1 MCTMRISMVLNL
13 NTKPLMTTLES
24 PRFLLVDDNE
34 NDFLLVKKK
43 LLAKWPDAKLQ
54 HAIDETSLIEQ
65 LSTFH
70 ADLVICDY
78 SMPVL
83 THHKVLE
90 LVKAQCPTTPLI
102 LLSGHT
108 TEVIGVDFIREGV
121 RDYVEKSK
129 PDRLIPA
136 IERELHT
143 VSLEREKAKL
153 EKAHLRAVFFDN
165 VTGFLNRQGFQRTL
179 NDFIQMNPERKDL
192 CIVTVGLS
200 RQTRRTVALNQTQ
213 QKTLV
218 THIHNRL
225 RHLFV
230 RDIVCQWSDNLIV
243 ILMDQFDWSLTNE
256 EVTLERLSRI
266 ELELERP
273 VMMDSF
279 PVRPH
284 FKLGLARPMLDGVK
298 AEELVRHARSVALTL
313 SAQSAPLTTSAQPHI
328 HEMARR
334 RQTIAADLGQGIE
347 NNQLQLQYQPVQ
359 CLRTGQVVAIE
370 ALVRWKHDTLGMIMP
385 DEFIGVAE
393 DSGLINALGNWV
405 VQQTC
410 QTIKKLHAKGHML
423 CCAIN
428 CSTIQLL
435 DSHFANEM
443 KRMISDAGVDP
454 KYIEFEITETA
465 AIDDM
470 KRTISAVERL
480 KNNGTKVVLDD
491 FGTGYSSLNYLRQLP
506 VEVLKI
512 DKSFI
517 KDLLENQSSH
527 MIVKAVIDLA
537 HALGLTVH
545 AEGIERQEQK
555 ELLHELGC
563 DRLQGFLL
571 GRPMFLDVLENWL
584 VDRLHP
590 DC

>member
-1 MCTMRISMVLNL
+1 
-13 NTKPLMTTLES
+13 MTTQES
-24 PRFLLVDDNE
+24 PRFLIVDDSE
-34 NDFLLVKKK
+34 DDFLLIQRQI
-43 LLAKWPDAKLQ
+43 LAKWPEANLH
-54 HAIDETSLIEQ
+54 HAIDELSLIEQ
-65 LSTFH
+65 LNSFH

-83 THHKVLE
+83 THQKVLQ
-90 LVKAQCPTTPLI
+90 LLQGKSPTTPLI
-102 LLSGHT
+102 LLSGQAN
-108 TEVIGVDFIREGV
+108 EVLGVDFIREGV
-121 RDYVEKSK
+121 RDYVEKAK
-129 PDRLIPA
+129 PERLIPA

-179 NDFIQMNPERKDL
+179 KDFLKLDSQRKDL
-192 CIVTVGLS
+192 CMVTVGLS
-200 RQTRRTVALNQTQ
+200 RQTRRTVALSQTQ

-218 THIHNRL
+218 SHIHKRL

-243 ILMDQFDWSLTNE
+243 ILMDQFDWSLPNS

-279 PVRPH
+279 PLRPH
-284 FKLGLARPMLDGVK
+284 FKLGLARPMIDGVK
-298 AEELVRHARSVALTL
+298 ADELVQHARSVASTL
-313 SAQSAPLTTSAQPHI
+313 MAQSAPLMTAAQPDI
-328 HEMARR
+328 HDQARR
-334 RQTIAADLGQGIE
+334 RQSIASGLGHGIE
-347 NNQLQLQYQPVQ
+347 CNQLQLQYQPVE
-359 CLRTGQVVAIE
+359 CLSTGQVVAIE
-370 ALVRWKHDTLGMIMP
+370 ALVRWEHSRLGLIMP

-393 DSGLINALGNWV
+393 DSGLISALGNWV
-405 VQQTC
+405 VNQAC
-410 QTIKKLHAKGHML
+410 QAIKQLHAQGHL
-423 CCAIN
+423 LSCAIN
-428 CSTIQLL
+428 CSTVQLL
-435 DSHFANEM
+435 DSNFANEM
-443 KRMISDAGVDP
+443 KRIIADAGVDP

-470 KRTISAVERL
+470 KRTINVVERL
-480 KNNGTKVVLDD
+480 RSNGTKVVLDD

-517 KDLLENQSSH
+517 KDLLEDQNSH

-545 AEGIERQEQK
+545 AEGIEKQEQK

-571 GRPMFLDVLENWL
+571 GRPMPLEQLQKWL
-584 VDRLHP
+584 EIHLNSNG
-590 DC
+590 

>member
-1 MCTMRISMVLNL
+1 
-13 NTKPLMTTLES
+13 MTTQES
-24 PRFLLVDDNE
+24 PRFLIVDDSE
-34 NDFLLVKKK
+34 DDFLLIQRQV
-43 LLAKWPDAKLQ
+43 LTKWPDAQLH
-54 HAIDETSLIEQ
+54 HAIDEASLIEQ
-65 LSTFH
+65 LSSFH
-70 ADLVICDY
+70 PDLVVCDY

-83 THHKVLE
+83 THQKVLQQ
-90 LVKAQCPTTPLI
+90 LQAQAPCTPLI
-102 LLSGHT
+102 LLSGQAN
-108 TEVIGVDFIREGV
+108 EVLGVDFIREGV

-129 PDRLIPA
+129 PERLIPA

-143 VSLEREKAKL
+143 VNLEREKAKL

-179 NDFIQMNPERKDL
+179 KDFLKLDAKREDL

-200 RQTRRTVALNQTQ
+200 RQTRRTVALSQTQ

-218 THIHNRL
+218 THIHKRL

-243 ILMDQFDWSLTNE
+243 ILMDQFDWSLPNKE
-256 EVTLERLSRI
+256 ITLERLSRI

-284 FKLGLARPMLDGVK
+284 FKLGLARPMIDGLK
-298 AEELVRHARSVALTL
+298 AEELVQHARSVASTL
-313 SAQSAPLTTSAQPHI
+313 MAQSAPLMTAAQPDVHVL
-328 HEMARR
+328 AKR
-334 RQTIAADLGQGIE
+334 RQKIASGLGHGIE
-347 NNQLQLQYQPVQ
+347 CDQLQLQYQPVE
-359 CLRTGQVVAIE
+359 CLTTGKVVSIE
-370 ALVRWKHDTLGMIMP
+370 ALVRWEHDELGLIMP

-393 DSGLINALGNWV
+393 DSGLISALGNWV
-405 VQQTC
+405 VHQAC
-410 QTIKKLHAKGHML
+410 ESIKKLHAKGHML
-423 CCAIN
+423 SCAIN
-428 CSTIQLL
+428 CSTVQLL
-435 DSHFANEM
+435 DSDFASEM
-443 KRMISDAGVDP
+443 KRIIADAGVDP

-470 KRTISAVERL
+470 KRTISVVERL
-480 KNNGTKVVLDD
+480 RNNGTKVVLDD

-506 VEVLKI
+506 VEILKI

-517 KDLLENQSSH
+517 KDLLDDQNSH

-545 AEGIERQEQK
+545 AEGIEKQEQK
-555 ELLHELGC
+555 QLLHDLGC

-571 GRPMFLDVLENWL
+571 GRPMYFEALDQWLESY
-584 VDRLHP
+584 LHP
-590 DC
+590 DS